1 MVIWWRFVL
10 LLKCR
15 VPVDMDESV
24 KAEIAQELSEI
35 ILDVMPDAAMI
46 DKYGGVIVERIAG
59 EPKSHCCGYFIYAQH
74 VSLEF
79 TEGVLLPDPDNIL
92 EGKGKLRRHI
102 KLMNRSDLQ
111 AKRCRHFLE
120 QVTKL

>member
-1 MVIWWRFVL
+1 MTEH
-10 LLKCR
+10 
-15 VPVDMDESV
+15 D
-24 KAEIAQELSEI
+24 KAEITRELSEI
-35 ILDVMPDAAMI
+35 ILDVMPDAAML

-59 EPKSHCCGYFIYAQH
+59 EPKTHCCGYFVYAEH

-79 TEGVLLPDPDNIL
+79 SKGVLLSDPNSIL

-102 KLMNRSDLQ
+102 KLVDVQDLE

-120 QVTKL
+120 QVANL